1 MTETSAVKIIMS
13 DETGR
18 GFAMV
23 KKGGKFNFVNKYG
36 VAVSDKWFDS
46 MLEASFH
53 FVLVKRDGTYELTD
67 MNGKFIRKKR

>member
-1 MTETSAVKIIMS
+1 MTETSAAKIIMS

-23 KKGGKFNFVNKYG
+23 KKGGKFNFANKYG
-36 VAVSDKWFDS
+36 ETVSDKWFDS
-46 MLEASFH
+46 IWEVSFH